1 LPKRP
6 KPVKNVKRL
15 GPSAPPPAKREPI
28 QQPKPKK
35 PIVKVANGGSA
46 KNKKAIKSPG
56 GRVKVLSNKGH
67 YVYANGLSLDAL
79 RAIAA
84 NMKISTNGLRRKKNI
99 ALALFSAA

>member
-1 LPKRP
+1 MKHVAR
-6 KPVKNVKRL
+6 KGNA
-15 GPSAPPPAKREPI
+15 APPPLREASPI
-28 QQPKPKK
+28 KQPKPKK
-35 PIVKVANGGSA
+35 PIVKVANSGSA
-46 KNKKAIKSPG
+46 KNRKAIKSPS

-84 NMKISTNGLRRKKNI
+84 NMKISTNGLRLKKNI